1 GRARR
6 PARGPKVQ
14 PSRAGDGGRQ
24 RVAAHSARFRQR
36 RKPSAL
42 RVPSRAFWRDGARS
56 GKHERNDCKRRARPR
71 DDFEAGRYCQN
82 RQHDFSIGAIMDP
95 NKTEMISQS
104 DANKTQLIA
113 GADPNRTQAMPGMA
127 APVAAPLKSLEVAV
141 IAGRQHALA
150 NSPSR
155 EQFLIECHGAG
166 GGFSGTRT
174 PLNICLVI
182 DRSGSMEGDPLNYV
196 KTACGYVVDLLSP
209 DDLLSIVTFE
219 ETVEVLM
226 PPRRVVN
233 KDLVKQ
239 HINRIVPGNTTNL
252 YDGLALAAQQVLSS
266 REPGMVERLVVL
278 TDGDPTAGI
287 KDFGALVSHV
297 GEIKS
302 RGITSTFLGFGY
314 EYNEELLA
322 GMAKRSGGNYY
333 FIAKPELIP
342 EVFRAEL
349 DKLFTMAARN
359 LKLQLKSARWCTI
372 RQIYGHSTPY
382 GQSQIEINLADV
394 EKGSTVSTAVDM
406 EFQNHPL

>member
-1 GRARR
+1 
-6 PARGPKVQ
+6 
-14 PSRAGDGGRQ
+14 
-24 RVAAHSARFRQR
+24 
-36 RKPSAL
+36 
-42 RVPSRAFWRDGARS
+42 
-56 GKHERNDCKRRARPR
+56 
-71 DDFEAGRYCQN
+71 
-82 RQHDFSIGAIMDP
+82 MDP

-266 REPGMVERLVVL
+266 REPGMV
-278 TDGDPTAGI
+278 
-287 KDFGALVSHV
+287 
-297 GEIKS
+297 
-302 RGITSTFLGFGY
+302 
-314 EYNEELLA
+314 
-322 GMAKRSGGNYY
+322 
-333 FIAKPELIP
+333 
-342 EVFRAEL
+342 
-349 DKLFTMAARN
+349 
-359 LKLQLKSARWCTI
+359 
-372 RQIYGHSTPY
+372 
-382 GQSQIEINLADV
+382 
-394 EKGSTVSTAVDM
+394 
-406 EFQNHPL
+406 